1 VIIVGKSNKRK
12 YFFSSNPFSSFKRIT
27 LWNHPGITSLP
38 LKREPGSCS
47 GSSAKQ
53 ALEKG
58 TCIIS
63 IVRCHQIVVDLL
75 KLQIYV
81 ASVQKK
87 RCFFYQ
93 RKLSAKKKDH
103 VCASKKYSCLST
115 SHRTYQLVIILSFIC
130 QQSNQEDDEMTST
143 EASQCK
149 FGLSQCI

>member
-1 VIIVGKSNKRK
+1 MPESDSFSSLNCKNEVIIVGKSNKRK

-87 RCFFYQ
+87 DVFFTKENFLLRKKIMYVQARSIHAYQ
-93 RKLSAKKKDH
+93 HHIEL
-103 VCASKKYSCLST
+103 T
-115 SHRTYQLVIILSFIC
+115 S
-130 QQSNQEDDEMTST
+130 
-143 EASQCK
+143 
-149 FGLSQCI
+149 